1 LKISG
6 TNTWSGTTTISGGTL
21 QLGSGTN
28 IPNASAVYFTGG
40 DLNDGGFS
48 ETMGALHLSS
58 NATLT
63 LGNAAHSLT
72 FGSVGTFTAS
82 RMLSIVGYNGL
93 DATTALTINGAIAS
107 SSSNFVTY
115 QGAKQST
122 VIGGLNQYGRILY
135 GMSGA
140 TGNPATIFIN
150 SALNATQLNQI
161 QFYNNNTLGYYS
173 TSQKASPSFEIVPN
187 APK

>member
-1 LKISG
+1 M
-6 TNTWSGTTTISGGTL
+6 
-21 QLGSGTN
+21 
-28 IPNASAVYFTGG
+28 
-40 DLNDGGFS
+40 NDGGFS
-48 ETMGALHLSS
+48 ETMGALNLSD

-63 LGNAAHSLT
+63 LGNASHTLT
-72 FGSVGTFTAS
+72 FSSVGTFTAS
-82 RMLSIVGYNGL
+82 KMLSIVGYNGL
-93 DATTALTINGAIAS
+93 DATTAVTTNGAITGT
-107 SSSNFVTY
+107 SSNFVTY
-115 QGAKQST
+115 NGARQSA

-140 TGNPATIFIN
+140 TGNPANIFVK

-161 QFYNNNTLGYYS
+161 QFYNNNTAGYYS